1 MLCGR
6 LKEFCDS
13 AQMYSVAI
21 NNHCECKPTT
31 RKGQILKGRAD
42 WNAGGSVGGRW
53 QMTFEKAMDNY
64 FKAFV

>member
-1 MLCGR
+1 
-6 LKEFCDS
+6 
-13 AQMYSVAI
+13 MYSVAI